1 MRFLPQ
7 ITLNGNLQTWIA
19 FFLFLAT
26 IVGTSATAGSWL
38 SARLSDI
45 QSGKEAA
52 TASKELATEMG
63 NLSQRLSEQSQL
75 TEELAE
81 HMVALNLSVEE
92 LKRSNDRFEKVVR
105 TDVASKAWI
114 KSLVHD
120 AEKTHEDYEK
130 RIREL
135 EKKRGG
141 RG

>member
-1 MRFLPQ
+1 MKFLPQ

-52 TASKELATEMG
+52 QAAHSLSESMEK
-63 NLSQRLSEQSQL
+63 LSQRLEEQSVH

-81 HMVALNLSVEE
+81 HMVSLNLSVEE
-92 LKRSNDRFEKVVR
+92 LKRSNDRLNKRVT
-105 TDVASKAWI
+105 TDVASKTWI